1 MKGDKVAVLLA
12 LAVIAVVALATA
24 CAPGASAKP
33 TPAATASAG
42 GARDAPA
49 LALDKFQVDLG
60 TLSRD
65 QQAVETFLVVNWGD
79 RPLQAG
85 PASLQVEEGC
95 DVTEVMAGTFQVPPR
110 DVALLPIR
118 FGPHR
123 ELGPHRFKVS
133 VSSNGPALPVAT
145 ASIKFVVAEEQG
157 KVTGGPRLVVDKTI
171 TDTGAVPYDW
181 PLYEQFVLRNEGDK
195 PLVLQ
200 GEPQVRVEQGC

>member
-1 MKGDKVAVLLA
+1 MKGDRVAYLIV
-12 LAVIAVVALATA
+12 LAVTAIVVLATA
-24 CAPGASAKP
+24 CAPGASARP
-33 TPAATASAG
+33 TPAATASTG
-42 GARDAPA
+42 DARNAPA

-65 QQAVETFLVVNWGD
+65 QQTVETFMVVNWGN

-95 DVTEVMAGTFQVPPR
+95 DAAEAMDGTLQVPPR
-110 DVALLPIR
+110 EVALLPVR
-118 FGPHR
+118 
-123 ELGPHRFKVS
+123 LGPHRQLGPHRLRVS
-133 VSSNGPALPVAT
+133 VPSDGSALPVAT
-145 ASIKFVVAEEQG
+145 ASISFVVSEGQAR
-157 KVTGGPRLVVDKTI
+157 VAGGPRLVVDKIT

-181 PLYEQFVLRNEGDK
+181 PLYEQFVLRNEGDR